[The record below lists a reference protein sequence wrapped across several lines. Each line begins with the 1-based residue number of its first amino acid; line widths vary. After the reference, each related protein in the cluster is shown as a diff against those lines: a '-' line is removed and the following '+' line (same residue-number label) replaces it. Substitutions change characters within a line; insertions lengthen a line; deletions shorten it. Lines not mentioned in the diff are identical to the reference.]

1 MLILTPTLMKQAVK
15 GFSLIEVMVA
25 LVISTAL
32 VLGVFGVY
40 SSISTT
46 ILTSKSLETTQ
57 EVVRFSV
64 QVFSRSLKQ
73 TEMEPSIVSH
83 GSSLVVEQV
92 ANVKACDGSIPDKP
106 YKETYVVVSPLL
118 QCTLTIDGAVSAPK
132 TILNGITAIEFH
144 REDDLMRILVSPSF
158 LPESFI
164 GGQVR
169 IDIALTRII
178 LSKAFSS

>member
-1 MLILTPTLMKQAVK
+1 MLPLTPTLTKQAVK
-15 GFSLIEVMVA
+15 GFSLVEVMVA
-25 LVISTAL
+25 LAISTAL

-73 TEMEPSIVSH
+73 SEMEPSIVAN

-92 ANVKACDGSIPDKP
+92 ANVKACDGSIPVKP

-118 QCTLTIDGAVSAPK
+118 QCTLTIDDVVSAPK
-132 TILNGITAIEFH
+132 TILTGISAIAFQ
-144 REDDLMRILVSPSF
+144 REDDLMHILVSPRF
-158 LPESFI
+158 YLK
-164 GGQVR
+164 
-169 IDIALTRII
+169 ALLVGR
-178 LSKAFSS
+178 

>member
-1 MLILTPTLMKQAVK
+1 MLTLTPTLMKQTVT
-15 GFSLIEVMVA
+15 GFSLVEVMVA
-25 LVISTAL
+25 LAISTAL

-73 TEMEPSIVSH
+73 TEAEPSIINDSI
-83 GSSLVVEQV
+83 LVVKQA
-92 ANVKACDGSIPDKP
+92 ANVKACDGTTPTKP
-106 YKETYVVVSPLL
+106 YIETYAVVEPLL
-118 QCTLTIDGAVSAPK
+118 QCALTIDGAESAPK
-132 TILNGITAIEFH
+132 TILSGITMIEFQ
-144 REDDLMRILVSPSF
+144 REDDLMHIWVSPSF
-158 LPESFI
+158 LPESFVD
-164 GGQVR
+164 GKVK

>member
-1 MLILTPTLMKQAVK
+1 MLPLTPTLTKQAVK
-15 GFSLIEVMVA
+15 GFSLVEVMVA
-25 LVISTAL
+25 LAISTAL

-73 TEMEPSIVSH
+73 SEMEPSIVAN
-83 GSSLVVEQV
+83 GSRLVVQQV
-92 ANVKACDGSIPDKP
+92 ANVKACDGSIPGKP

-118 QCTLTIDGAVSAPK
+118 QCTLTIDGVVSAPK
-132 TILNGITAIEFH
+132 TILTGITAIAFQ
-144 REDDLMRILVSPSF
+144 REDDLMHILVSPRF
-158 LPESFI
+158 LPESFV
-164 GGQVR
+164 GGQVK